1 MIRQT
6 KTVPTQPVTLEMVY
20 QLLTRMQQNLAD
32 TRVRLERIE
41 RNLASDRDYAVIL
54 SKQTAPH
61 DAEVES
67 AK

>member
-32 TRVRLERIE
+32 TRMRLERIE
-41 RNLASDRDYAVIL
+41 RNLVSDRDYSVVL

-61 DAEVES
+61 AAEGES